1 MSIMA
6 RNPFGLPGLGGGLGG
21 GIGSL
26 SELLA
31 PLRGAI
37 GRKLTENIGSEK
49 IDPFMQEVEQ
59 IAQSHFGDLF
69 SNGGGNTVS
78 PTPMPM
84 PMPMPLRGPGGSPTT
99 PTNPRSPDNQFLE
112 LLRTT
117 DVGLADNVGLGSLFG
132 GLGASPTNA
141 YALDQFQTSEM
152 TQSPAGG
159 IAGFVEGG
167 RIEGPGT
174 GTSDSI
180 PAMIYQDGMPVQEA
194 RLSTNEVVLSN
205 KDLANIDPD
214 KNVERAATKVGNA
227 KNGTR
232 GRVIAKMY
240 NDLQR
245 IKRGK

>member
-1 MSIMA
+1 MTFMA

-99 PTNPRSPDNQFLE
+99 PTNLRSPDNQFIE
-112 LLRTT
+112 LLKTGPT
-117 DVGLADNVGLGSLFG
+117 DQLGLGAFFG

-141 YALDQFQTSEM
+141 YALDQFETSDRA
-152 TQSPAGG
+152 QG